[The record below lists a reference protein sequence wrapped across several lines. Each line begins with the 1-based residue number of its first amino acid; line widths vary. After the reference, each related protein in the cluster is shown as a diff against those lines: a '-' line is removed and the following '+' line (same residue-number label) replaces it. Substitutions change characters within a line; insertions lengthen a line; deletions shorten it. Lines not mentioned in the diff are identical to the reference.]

1 MDFII
6 FLVFSIFEFMAIFS
20 FMFSLYRLQTK
31 HYWMELL
38 IISMIL
44 SFFSYSLRGL
54 FHTEAFTPAV
64 LIVIMAT
71 LIWIVLRIPFFYVAI
86 LTIPTYIAYGLL
98 QFGVMSTLDYF
109 EIITFEQIFNQNA
122 SNQYGQIVQI
132 ITALITVIASWGV
145 YKTGVGFSFVP
156 TGNIKVKLNALN
168 IVISIALLVAFVL
181 FVFFDYLI
189 KEKIQFIIL
198 ASIFTILLG
207 MLLLLV
213 RKKDYE

>member
-1 MDFII
+1 
-6 FLVFSIFEFMAIFS
+6 
-20 FMFSLYRLQTK
+20 MFSLYRLKTK

-64 LIVIMAT
+64 LIVTMAT
-71 LIWIVLRIPFFYVAI
+71 LLWIVLRIPFFYVAI

-98 QFGVMSTLDYF
+98 QYGVMSTLDYF
-109 EIITFEQIFNQNA
+109 EIISFEQIFNKNV
-122 SNQYGQIVQI
+122 SNHYGIIVQI
-132 ITALITVIASWGV
+132 ITGLISILVSWGV

-168 IVISIALLVAFVL
+168 IVISIALLIGFVL
-181 FVFFDYLI
+181 FGFFDYLI
-189 KEKIQFIIL
+189 KSKLQFIFL
-198 ASIFTILLG
+198 ASIFTLLLG
-207 MLLLLV
+207 TLLFLV